1 MPGFELI
8 GKEEKRELDNLMDK
22 SGILFRHGFDNLRNG
37 VYKTREFEKNFSNQM
52 NVQDA
57 LAVTSGTA
65 ALLVALKAFGIGQGD
80 EVITQSFTFV
90 ATVEAIVESGAKPII
105 CDIDSTLNLDPEALE
120 AKISNKTKAIIVV
133 HMLGTPCNLNPI
145 IKIAEKN
152 KVNLE
157 FEASVCGGVP
167 IIRSLKEGLIANK
180 IKKVFG
186 IFNGTSNYILSSMDK
201 ENKSF
206 NEVLKNAQRLGYAE
220 SNPTSDLNGD
230 DVASKLKILSS
241 LCFNSFLNKNIHV
254 EGIKDIDKDD
264 IKYAKKL
271 GYKIKLLGY
280 AELIGKNIFQ
290 RVHPTLIRNSSYV
303 GSIDGVLN
311 AVIIDG
317 NPVGQSII
325 QGEGAGP
332 AATTSALISD
342 ISSIL
347 RGNIKFPFSISNK
360 ERKNLNFKD
369 ISERFFSAYFR
380 FNVTDKPGVLSNI
393 TQIFSRNKVSI
404 KRLVQDPNKNKSS
417 SSIIIIT
424 HPSKDKSLN
433 KIIQTINKRS
443 YVKKRSKLIRIDDE

>member
-1 MPGFELI
+1 MKKLNIAIVGLGNIGSYLYQFLKKNKKILSKKNNCIPNVIFLSAKNIKRKRRFKVDKKLWLKNYLDTTKNKKVDLIIELI
-8 GKEEKRELDNLMDK
+8 GGAEGPAKNLV
-22 SGILFRHGFDNLRNG
+22 FN
-37 VYKTREFEKNFSNQM
+37 
-52 NVQDA
+52 
-57 LAVTSGTA
+57 
-65 ALLVALKAFGIGQGD
+65 ALKNKKHVVTANKALIAKYGD
-80 EVITQSFTFV
+80 QLS
-90 ATVEAIVESGAKPII
+90 
-105 CDIDSTLNLDPEALE
+105 
-120 AKISNKTKAIIVV
+120 
-133 HMLGTPCNLNPI
+133 
-145 IKIAEKN
+145 KIAEKN

-180 IKKVFG
+180 INKVFG

-201 ENKSF
+201 ENKTF
-206 NEVLKNAQRLGYAE
+206 KEVLKNAQKLGYAE
-220 SNPTSDLNGD
+220 SNPTADLNGD
-230 DVASKLKILSS
+230 DVAAKLQILSS
-241 LCFNSFLNKNIHV
+241 LCFNSFLNKNIHI
-254 EGIKDIDKDD
+254 EGIKDIDKED
-264 IKYAKKL
+264 INYAKRL

-290 RVHPTLIRNSSYV
+290 RVHPTLIRDSSYV
-303 GSIDGVLN
+303 ASIDGVLN

-332 AATTSALISD
+332 SATTSALISD

-404 KRLVQDPNKNKSS
+404 KRLVQDPNKNTRS

-443 YVKKRSKLIRIDDE
+443 YVKKRSKLIRIDD

>member
-1 MPGFELI
+1 MKKLNIAIIGLGNIGSYLYKYLNQNKKIISKKNNCIPNITYISAKNKSRKRNFKINKKIWLKNYLDATKNKNVDLIVELI
-8 GKEEKRELDNLMDK
+8 GGAEGPAKKL
-22 SGILFRHGFDNLRNG
+22 
-37 VYKTREFEKNFSNQM
+37 VFE
-52 NVQDA
+52 
-57 LAVTSGTA
+57 
-65 ALLVALKAFGIGQGD
+65 ALKNKKHVVTANKALIAKYGD
-80 EVITQSFTFV
+80 QLS
-90 ATVEAIVESGAKPII
+90 
-105 CDIDSTLNLDPEALE
+105 
-120 AKISNKTKAIIVV
+120 
-133 HMLGTPCNLNPI
+133 
-145 IKIAEKN
+145 KIAEKN

-180 IKKVFG
+180 INKVFG

-206 NEVLKNAQRLGYAE
+206 NEVLKNAQKLGYAE

-264 IKYAKKL
+264 INYAKRL

>member
-1 MPGFELI
+1 MKKLNIAIIGLGNIGNYLFKYLNKNKKILSKKNNCIPNIVYVSAKNKNKKRNIKINKRLWLNNFIDATTNPKIDLIVELI
-8 GKEEKRELDNLMDK
+8 GGAEGPAKK
-22 SGILFRHGFDNLRNG
+22 
-37 VYKTREFEKNFSNQM
+37 
-52 NVQDA
+52 
-57 LAVTSGTA
+57 
-65 ALLVALKAFGIGQGD
+65 LVFNALKNRKHVVTANKALIAKYGD
-80 EVITQSFTFV
+80 QL
-90 ATVEAIVESGAKPII
+90 AR
-105 CDIDSTLNLDPEALE
+105 
-120 AKISNKTKAIIVV
+120 
-133 HMLGTPCNLNPI
+133 
-145 IKIAEKN
+145 IAEKN
-152 KVNLE
+152 RVNLE

-180 IKKVFG
+180 INKVFG

-201 ENKSF
+201 ENKSL
-206 NEVLKNAQRLGYAE
+206 NEVLHNAKKLGYAE
-220 SNPTSDLNGD
+220 SNPTSDLNGE

-241 LCFNSFLNKNIHV
+241 LCFNSFLNNNIHV

-264 IKYAKKL
+264 INYAKRL

-280 AELIGKNIFQ
+280 AELIGKGIFQ
-290 RVHPTLIRNSSYV
+290 RVHPTLIKNSSYV

-360 ERKNLNFKD
+360 ERKSLNFKQ
-369 ISERFFSAYFR
+369 ISERSFSAYFR
-380 FNVTDKPGVLSNI
+380 FNVIDKPGVLSNI
-393 TQIFSRNKVSI
+393 TQVFSKNGVSI

-433 KIIQTINKRS
+433 KIIQTINKRF